1 MSKVQDVFM
10 RIQKSLKEQREV
22 KSIYRES
29 LEQHQEYKKIVD
41 EQKSLKDRKKKIE
54 DSIKDDFRSEF
65 DKLDTLKLD
74 IENDRLLL
82 SDAALSQL
90 MKGETVE
97 VVDEKEQKYEPIFS
111 VKFKK
116 S

>member
-1 MSKVQDVFM
+1 M
-10 RIQKSLKEQREV
+10 RIQKSLKEQREI
-22 KSIYRES
+22 KSIYREA
-29 LEQHQEYKKIVD
+29 LDQHQEYKKIND
-41 EQKSLKDRKKKIE
+41 EQKAIKDRKKKIE
-54 DSIKDDFRSEF
+54 ESIKDDFRSEF

-111 VKFKK
+111 VKFKR

>member
-29 LEQHQEYKKIVD
+29 LDQHQEYKKILD

-82 SDAALSQL
+82 SDAALTQL

-97 VVDEKEQKYEPIFS
+97 VVDEKEQKYEPVFS